1 MNELRDKVKMPA
13 YEYGKLIGKIES
25 LQESLLTA
33 QGQLEELKGCA
44 RTALKEY
51 FDGENKNWVEDV
63 RNKMDTL
70 DNLLTQLDKTQK

>member
-33 QGQLEELKGCA
+33 QGQLKELKGFGRHKNLC
-44 RTALKEY
+44 RLIGGY
-51 FDGENKNWVEDV
+51 DGPCDCG
-63 RNKMDTL
+63 L
-70 DNLLTQLDKTQK
+70 DNLLTQLEK